1 MIRLLQTLI
10 LIAAVGA
17 AGFFVLRALRPAE
30 EDPDQNLT
38 TAVADVGDIVR
49 EVRFIGSV
57 IPVLITE
64 VKSEVSGRVVEVH
77 ADNGDEVEEGQVLIR
92 LDPRE
97 ISGEIEELQR
107 EMNSVR
113 LRVERARRDYDRIRG
128 LHEQEFATEQQK
140 LDAGTE
146 LALMENDLEVRQAR
160 LDTLNDRL
168 SRLTIVAP
176 HAGIVLNLDVSP
188 GRVLVGASGV
198 AEGDVP
204 MEIADLRRMRVE
216 ARVSELDLAYLRPG
230 QDAILTFGSI
240 PGLEVPAKVAH
251 ISPSAEGGGAV
262 SSRRQ
267 QRQQNQPETVLFP
280 VSLSFEVGDERVR
293 PGISAAVTIE
303 AERANGVVTAPI
315 SAVFYERAGSYV
327 FRRDGEESPWE
338 KRRVEVGLAG
348 LRRVEIREGLVE
360 GDELALGVPSEFIE
374 PEAKASGD

>member
-77 ADNGDEVEEGQVLIR
+77 VDNGDEVEEGQVLIR

-113 LRVERARRDYDRIRG
+113 LRVERARRDYERISG
-128 LHEQEFATEQQK
+128 LHEREFATDQQK
-140 LDAGTE
+140 LDAATE

-168 SRLTIVAP
+168 SRLTILAP
-176 HAGIVLNLDVSP
+176 HDGIVLNLDISP

-204 MEIADLRRMRVE
+204 LEIADLRRMRVE
-216 ARVSELDLAYLRPG
+216 ARVSELDLAYLRTG
-230 QDAILTFGSI
+230 QDATLTFGSI
-240 PGLEVPAKVAH
+240 PGLEVPAEVVH
-251 ISPSAEGGGAV
+251 ISPSAEGGGA
-262 SSRRQ
+262 SASR
-267 QRQQNQPETVLFP
+267 RQQNQPETVLFP
-280 VSLSFEVGDERVR
+280 VSLSFAVEDERVR
-293 PGISAAVTIE
+293 PGISAMVTIE
-303 AERANGVVTAPI
+303 AERSDGVVTAPI

-327 FRRDGEESPWE
+327 FRRDGAESPWE
-338 KRRVEVGLAG
+338 KMRVEVGLAG
-348 LRRVEIREGLVE
+348 LRRVEIREGLDE
-360 GDELALGVPSEFIE
+360 GDELALGVPSEFVE
-374 PEAKASGD
+374 PGGAASED